1 MKKEDGGG
9 YSGLSY
15 SQEKLSGKRPYGQS
29 DCVKGL
35 SQIEEQDDERI
46 IQSQDDEG
54 DVIVPTDHNEFGIE
68 QSVGAEV

>member
-29 DCVKGL
+29 DCAKGL

-46 IQSQDDEG
+46 IQS
-54 DVIVPTDHNEFGIE
+54 
-68 QSVGAEV
+68 